1 MMFPVTAL
9 LPLAPDHVES
19 ATGTETLFYL
29 GAVVFWLA
37 GVVAVIVRK
46 LRST

>member
-1 MMFPVTAL
+1 MFPVSAL
-9 LPLAPDHVES
+9 PTSAADHVQAAS
-19 ATGTETLFYL
+19 GAETLLYL

-46 LRST
+46 LHSV